1 MVVAP
6 RVPGDNPTEIRAW
19 SPWAPHP
26 VRGDDRIMTLT
37 ARTVA
42 TSTAVALAA
51 GLLLTGC
58 SFSLATQKKA
68 NSDTTVSEAVTAVE
82 VPDARSGDIEVTV
95 GSGPGVVVHRT
106 VRYRGGTKPEPAHR
120 VSGGV
125 LTLTNG
131 ACSKG
136 CSVDYRLEVPASA
149 KVELH
154 SDSGNIAVTGVAAAD
169 LVTSSGEAEADGITG
184 PLKIRTS
191 SGNISAQN
199 LAGQAVEARSES
211 GAVELA
217 FAKAPASVAVDS
229 TSGDAK
235 LKVPSA
241 PYRVEVSS
249 DSGDRKVTVPTD
261 PAAPARLSVKTTSG
275 DIRISAA

>member
-1 MVVAP
+1 
-6 RVPGDNPTEIRAW
+6 
-19 SPWAPHP
+19 
-26 VRGDDRIMTLT
+26 MTLT
-37 ARTVA
+37 ARTAV

-58 SFSLATQKKA
+58 SFSLTAPQKKA
-68 NSDTTVSEAVTAVE
+68 SSDVTVSEAVTTVE

-106 VRYRGGTKPEPAHR
+106 VRYRGDSKPEPAHR

-131 ACSKG
+131 DCSDE
-136 CSVDYRLEVPASA
+136 CAVDYRLEVPASA

-154 SDSGNIAVTGVAAAD
+154 GDSGDITVAGVAAAD
-169 LVTSSGEAEADGITG
+169 LATSSGEVKAEGIAG
-184 PLKIRTS
+184 QLKIRTS
-191 SGNISAQN
+191 SGDISAEN
-199 LAGQAVEARSES
+199 LAGRTVEARSES
-211 GAVELA
+211 GAVDLA
-217 FAKAPASVAVDS
+217 FAKAPASVAVAS

-241 PYRVEVSS
+241 PYRVEVST
-249 DSGDRKVTVPTD
+249 DSGDRAITIPTD
-261 PAAPARLSVKTTSG
+261 PAAPASLSVKTTSG
-275 DIRISAA
+275 DIQISAA